1 MARLA
6 ARAVVVLDRPYN
18 HAPEHLTRG
27 CCFPRPATP
36 ATTEKRITCPLL
48 CFCVPVF
55 ARFGGLVKMHTMNSL
70 DEYLKLESSDVV
82 GAHNWLKFVEGIRR
96 WRFDP

>member
-1 MARLA
+1 
-6 ARAVVVLDRPYN
+6 
-18 HAPEHLTRG
+18 
-27 CCFPRPATP
+27 
-36 ATTEKRITCPLL
+36 
-48 CFCVPVF
+48 
-55 ARFGGLVKMHTMNSL
+55 MHTMNSL